1 MSLSLRRFRAWAA
14 LALVLVLLA
23 LALAACGPE
32 ASRVDGDGKKS
43 GADVGNWG
51 DPVEM
56 HGSESYTTS
65 VYYKTPDEAPA
76 PAK

>member
-1 MSLSLRRFRAWAA
+1 MNMSLRRGRSWAVM
-14 LALVLVLLA
+14 ALVFVLLA

-65 VYYKTPDEAPA
+65 VYYKTPHEAPE
-76 PAK
+76 